1 MIFRFRH
8 IQSLLSRSTTQICRR
23 IEPSAKRKRKNGKKK
38 ETKKKNTLETTWL
51 FVCFNQ
57 IKDLDG
63 FVCGLLAFFTV
74 IFLDK
79 FFGTHQSPMG
89 RQRVQQQVLNSS
101 SSSLKTISS
110 PRTKLVRESCGALGA
125 GQIRQ
130 LLLCSSSSSSSFLK
144 MKTVISQ

>member
-8 IQSLLSRSTTQICRR
+8 IKSLLSRSTTQICRR

-74 IFLDK
+74 IFLDQ
-79 FFGTHQSPMG
+79 FLGTQWIDSAF
-89 RQRVQQQVLNSS
+89 SS
-101 SSSLKTISS
+101 RFSTAAA
-110 PRTKLVRESCGALGA
+110 ALL
-125 GQIRQ
+125 R
-130 LLLCSSSSSSSFLK
+130 L
-144 MKTVISQ
+144 